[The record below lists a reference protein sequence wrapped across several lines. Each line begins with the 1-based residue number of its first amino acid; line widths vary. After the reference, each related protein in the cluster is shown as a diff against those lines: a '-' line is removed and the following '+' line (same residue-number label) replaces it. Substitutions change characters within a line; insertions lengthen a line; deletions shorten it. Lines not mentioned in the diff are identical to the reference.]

1 MPSLYTHF
9 NPDTGEV
16 TIGDTTKTLRPKTFQ
31 LAQYLASHAND
42 VVSKEAILSAVWP
55 DSVVEDQ
62 AVFQSV
68 NEIRKAF
75 VPLDVIQTYPRRG
88 YAWLIDCPPPDFEPE
103 PSLDDAPNAQYV
115 SKKASPSQWRL
126 SMAAL
131 FIAAIAA
138 VLVALLSWQDGSDN
152 KADHNTIAHHAL
164 LVLPFDTSHLTAEM
178 RWLRFGAMDAVI
190 QQFNDKS
197 DLTVFQPD
205 DTLDILT
212 RREQEQTTPDDL
224 FGVSGA
230 SLIVDG
236 KFSGVPGEYTLMY
249 TIFERQNRQHGVLHG
264 KTTGQL
270 LTGLVAELQSRLK
283 LSPSN
288 HSISFEKQFNN
299 TLMFNAMQLMA
310 VGDITSAASFFQS
323 AIVAMPE
330 QPDAYYWLA
339 RVRLLEANLNDALE
353 SVNRLLSLDNIHR
366 NDTLFSRAR
375 YLKASALLALED
387 ENAYAALNDAFDSAR
402 ENEDWLYVAY
412 SNAMLGH
419 YFLSIDN
426 AEQAKS
432 HFSSAMT
439 YQQMLNC
446 PLGVTQGY
454 LDWADYYLA
463 IGNTEQARMSLNK
476 AEALIQSK
484 GLSKAF
490 PLLKQKQQKL

>member
-9 NPDTGEV
+9 SPDTGEV

-31 LAQYLASHAND
+31 LAQYLASHANQ
-42 VVSKEAILSAVWP
+42 VVSKEALLSAIWS

-75 VPLDVIQTYPRRG
+75 APCEVIRTYPRRG
-88 YAWLIDCPPPDFEPE
+88 YAWLIDCPPPAIEPE
-103 PSLDDAPNAQYV
+103 PSSDGAPNTQDV
-115 SKKASPSQWRL
+115 GKKISPIQWRPPK
-126 SMAAL
+126 AAL
-131 FIAAIAA
+131 FIVALAA
-138 VLVALLSWQDGSDN
+138 VLVTLLLWQNGADDRADDN
-152 KADHNTIAHHAL
+152 AIAHHAL
-164 LVLPFDTSHLTAEM
+164 LVLPFDTSHLDAEM

-190 QQFNDKS
+190 QQFHNQT

-205 DTLDILT
+205 DTLDIMT
-212 RREQEQTTPDDL
+212 RKQPGQDDPNDL

-230 SLIVDG
+230 TLIVDG
-236 KFSGVPGEYTLMY
+236 KFSGVPGEYTLAY
-249 TIFERQNRQHGVLHG
+249 TLFERQNRQHGVLHG
-264 KTTGQL
+264 KTTDQL

-283 LSPSN
+283 LSPSKRD
-288 HSISFEKQFNN
+288 ISFEKQFNN

-310 VGDITSAASFFQS
+310 AGDIVSAASFLQS

-339 RVRLLEANLNDALE
+339 RVRLLEGNLNDALA
-353 SVNRLLSLDNIHR
+353 SVNRLLSLDNSHS
-366 NDTLFSRAR
+366 NDILVSRAL
-375 YLKASALLALED
+375 YLKASALLASRD
-387 ENAYAALNDAFDSAR
+387 KNAYAALNDAFNRAR

-419 YFLSIDN
+419 YYLSIDN

-463 IGNTEQARMSLNK
+463 TGNTDQARLSLNK
-476 AEALIQSK
+476 AEALIQNK
-484 GLSKAF
+484 GLSKAL

>member
-9 NPDTGEV
+9 SPDTGEV
-16 TIGDTTKTLRPKTFQ
+16 TIGETTKTLRPKTFQ
-31 LAQYLASHAND
+31 LAQYLASHTNE
-42 VVSKEAILSAVWP
+42 VVSKEALLSAIWS

-75 VPLDVIQTYPRRG
+75 APHQVIRTYPRRG
-88 YAWLIDCPPPDFEPE
+88 YVWLIDCPAPSVEQEVSSDDVKSAPDVVEK
-103 PSLDDAPNAQYV
+103 AQAM
-115 SKKASPSQWRL
+115 KWRL
-126 SMAAL
+126 PKAIL
-131 FIAAIAA
+131 FLVAIAV
-138 VLVALLSWQDGSDN
+138 VLVTLLSSQNGAGDRVD
-152 KADHNTIAHHAL
+152 DLEVAHHAL
-164 LVLPFDTSHLTAEM
+164 LVLPFDTSHLDAQM

-190 QQFNDKS
+190 RQFHNQT

-212 RREQEQTTPDDL
+212 RKQPGQNSADDL

-230 SLIVDG
+230 SLIIDG
-236 KFSGVPGEYTLMY
+236 KFSGVPGEYTLTY
-249 TIFERQNRQHGVLHG
+249 IIFERQSRQHGVLHG
-264 KTTGQL
+264 KTTDQL
-270 LTGLVAELQSRLK
+270 LTGLVAELQSRFK
-283 LSPSN
+283 LSPSQRD
-288 HSISFEKQFNN
+288 ISFETQFNN

-310 VGDITSAASFFQS
+310 AGDIVSAASFLQS
-323 AIVAMPE
+323 AIIAMPE

-339 RVRLLEANLNDALE
+339 RARLLEGNIDEALA
-353 SVNRLLSLDNIHR
+353 SVNRMLSLDNTHR
-366 NDTLFSRAR
+366 SDALFSRAL
-375 YLKASALLALED
+375 YLKASALLALQD
-387 ENAYAALNDAFDSAR
+387 ANAYAALNDAFNSAR

-412 SNAMLGH
+412 SNSMLGH
-419 YFLSIDN
+419 YYLSVGN

-432 HFSSAMT
+432 HFSNAMT

-463 IGNTEQARMSLNK
+463 TGNTVQARLSLSK
-476 AEALIQSK
+476 AEELIQNK
-484 GLSKAF
+484 GLSKAL